1 MGYVCVIIFTKM
13 ETIEETLKKY
23 FGYDQFRLKQDEII
37 NNVLSGND
45 TFVLMPTGGGKS
57 LCYQLPALMLAGL
70 TVVVSPL
77 IALMKDQVD
86 ALKANGIK
94 ATLLNS
100 TITNLEQ
107 QQILHDLKSGKYK
120 ILYLSPER
128 LFTATNPFINILKEL
143 NVSLFAIDEAHCI
156 SHWGHDFRAEYL
168 QLGQLKNHFPNTPVV
183 ALTASADGITQ
194 KNIVEKLNLVNPNI
208 YISSFNRPNIHY
220 YIEPKRKYKTSL
232 INYLKKHKED
242 SGIIY
247 CLSRRSTEELSEE
260 LNEEGF
266 NTLPYHAGMES
277 KQRSITQEKFQKD
290 EVRIIV
296 ATIAFGMGIDKSN
309 VRFVIHA
316 DLPKNIESYYQET
329 GRAGRDGLQSDAIL
343 YYTYADAMKLKS
355 FVEVDNNQAQSE
367 IMLAKL
373 EQMVGFC
380 EEETCRR
387 QYLLNYFGEQAD
399 DYCGTCDF
407 CLSGIEE
414 FDGTLLAQKALSAV
428 SRLGERYGAN
438 LVIDFLRGSKA
449 EKISTAMRGLK
460 TYGIG
465 GDVST
470 DDWKQYFKNLLRQG
484 FLQKEDEQYGV
495 LKLTTKS
502 WDVLKGNSQIKFR
515 KLKNRREAEA
525 ETTVY
530 DSTLLQLLKSLR
542 QEFAAKENVPA
553 YIVFSD
559 NTLVELATYFP
570 QTESELNQISGFG
583 EYKIKKYGTEFLKCL
598 KEYCGEN
605 NIISKITNRESKNP
619 ARFRRL
625 IPNKIREDG
634 NRAKRG
640 DTQLESYNLY
650 KEGNTVEKIAE
661 LRKLAKITIEGHLSA
676 FVSKGELSPFEFIT
690 QEKYDFLKEEAQK
703 YMPILLAQFKEIV
716 GENYSYGEI
725 KMVLAHMEYTEE
737 LKVK

>member
-1 MGYVCVIIFTKM
+1 MCDYIFTQM
-13 ETIEETLKKY
+13 ETIQGTLKKF
-23 FGYDQFRLKQDEII
+23 FGYDQFRLKQEEII
-37 NNVLSGND
+37 NNVLSGSD

-57 LCYQLPALMLAGL
+57 LCYQLPALRFSGI

-94 ATLLNS
+94 AAVLNS
-100 TITNLEQ
+100 TLSNQEQ
-107 QQILHDLKSGKYK
+107 QQIIYDLKNGNYK

-128 LFTATNPFINILKEL
+128 LFTASNPFINILKEL
-143 NVSLFAIDEAHCI
+143 NVSLFAVDEAHCI

-168 QLGQLKNHFPNTPVV
+168 QLGQLKNHFPKVPVV

-194 KNIVEKLNLVNPNI
+194 KDIISKLNLNNPNI

-232 INYLKKHKED
+232 INYLKKHKDD

-247 CLSRRSTEELSEE
+247 CLSRKSTEELSEE
-260 LNEEGF
+260 LNQEGF
-266 NTLPYHAGMES
+266 NTLAYHAGMDS

-290 EVRIIV
+290 EIKIIV

-343 YYTYADAMKLKS
+343 YYTYADAIKLKS
-355 FVEVDNNQAQSE
+355 FVEVDNNQAQSA

-387 QYLLNYFGEQAD
+387 QYLLNYFGEQSD

-407 CLSGIEE
+407 CLSGVEE

-438 LVIDFLRGSKA
+438 FVIDFLRGSKG
-449 EKISTAMRGLK
+449 EKINQTMRELK

-465 GDVST
+465 NDVST
-470 DDWKQYFKNLLRQG
+470 DDWKQYFKYLLRQG
-484 FLQKEDEQYGV
+484 FLHKEDEQYGV
-495 LKLTTKS
+495 LKLNAKS
-502 WDVLKGNSQIKFR
+502 WELLKGNSKIKFR
-515 KLKNRREAEA
+515 KLKNRREAEK
-525 ETTVY
+525 ESVIY
-530 DSTLLQLLKSLR
+530 DATLLQLLKSLR
-542 QEFAAKENVPA
+542 QEFALKENVPA

-570 QTESELNQISGFG
+570 QTETEITQISGMG
-583 EYKIKKYGTEFLKCL
+583 EFKVKKYGAAFLNCL
-598 KEYCGEN
+598 KEYCSKN
-605 NIISKITNRESKNP
+605 NIVSKVQ
-619 ARFRRL
+619 
-625 IPNKIREDG
+625 NKE
-634 NRAKRG
+634 AKKQKMRNKPMRG

-650 KEGNTVEKIAE
+650 RQGNTIEKIAE
-661 LRKLAKITIEGHLSA
+661 LRKLARITIEGHLSA

-690 QEKYDFLKEEAQK
+690 QEKYDYLKGEALK

-716 GENYSYGEI
+716 GETYSYGEI

-737 LKVK
+737 LKYENYRVKN